1 MPPRRFDRVRLRELR
16 RAAEMHQRVLAQA
29 IGQAS
34 HVQVAKYEKG
44 EIIPPAEKLP
54 GIARALGQDL
64 DVLFPR
70 DGDPDLV
77 DVRCDAGFTQGRAA
91 ELVDEVSSYRLGAAE
106 RGERRLDEVA
116 VRPLAELYQV
126 SIDELLAAQ
135 DRSFGKLVPVE
146 PPRPRALAEKF
157 TDLLQVAFPE
167 GTPSSADVAAAVN
180 TRVGSEAINSAEVEA
195 LRAGVPPEKIFTD
208 VARTMAFEALGLYFN
223 VSPLHFEDDRAMER
237 RVLDDIRY
245 LAEQHQIALA
255 ARGGEGGLSD
265 DFVAVLSRLVASEIR
280 EHDGRQTPGGRSA

>member
-16 RAAEMHQRVLAQA
+16 RAAEMHQRVLAHA
-29 IGQAS
+29 IGLGS
-34 HVQVAKYEKG
+34 HVQVAKWEKG
-44 EIIPPAEKLP
+44 ETFPPAEKLP

-64 DVLFPR
+64 DRLFPR

-91 ELVDEVSSYRLGAAE
+91 DLVDEVSSYRLGAAE
-106 RGERRLDEVA
+106 RGERRLDEIA

-126 SIDELLAAQ
+126 SVDELLAAQ
-135 DRSFGKLVPVE
+135 KRSFGELVPVE
-146 PPRPRALAEKF
+146 PSRPRTLAEKL
-157 TDLLQVAFPE
+157 TELLQAAFPE
-167 GTPSSADVAAAVN
+167 GAPSSADVAAAVN
-180 TRVGSEAINSAEVEA
+180 LRVGSDAINSAEVEA
-195 LRAGVPPEKIFTD
+195 LRAGVPSEEIFTD
-208 VARTMAFEALGLYFN
+208 VARAMAFEALGLYFN
-223 VSPLHFEDDRAMER
+223 ISPLHFEDDRVMER

-265 DFVAVLSRLVASEIR
+265 DVVAVLSRLVADEFR
-280 EHDGRQTPGGRSA
+280 EHDGRQTPGERSA